1 MVQFGQLV
9 LINELI
15 LRQII
20 YISVVVAN
28 ERLGLIGLRETQ
40 QGLRFERLQRLGFI
54 VLLDA

>member
-20 YISVVVAN
+20 NISVVVAD
-28 ERLGLIGLRETQ
+28 ERLGLIGLWETQ
-40 QGLRFERLQRLGFI
+40 QGLGFERLQRLGFI

>member
-40 QGLRFERLQRLGFI
+40 QGLGFERLQRLGFI